1 MTALSAGEA
10 RALSARARA
19 SIGCACGELRHD
31 RLQWDHLPEH
41 TKRANVA
48 DMCTASG
55 SGMARYSLEAIVAE
69 IRKCRVICGSCHQ
82 AHTAQQRGLGDP
94 TLGDLSL
101 DALVALESILSGY
114 RG

>member
-1 MTALSAGEA
+1 MTAIAAREA

-19 SIGCACGELRHD
+19 AIGCACGESRYD

-41 TKRANVA
+41 DKRGNVS
-48 DMCTASG
+48 DMCKASG
-55 SGMARYSLEAIVAE
+55 NGMARYSLEAIVAE

-82 AHTAQQRGLGDP
+82 AHTAHQRGLGDP

-101 DALVALESILSGY
+101 DTLVALESIVAGY
-114 RG
+114 GR